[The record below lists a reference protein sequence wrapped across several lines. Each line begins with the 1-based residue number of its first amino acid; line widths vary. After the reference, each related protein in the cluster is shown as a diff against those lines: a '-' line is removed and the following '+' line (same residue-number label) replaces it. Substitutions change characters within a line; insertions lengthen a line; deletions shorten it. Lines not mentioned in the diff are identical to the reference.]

1 MKNETKEKRATF
13 MERINQDCSYDG
25 LWIELNDACNDSN
38 DSEAVEDLNKLA
50 MRWEH
55 LSEEKREYMNE
66 AFIIIC
72 GWAFDTLLSRMV
84 DGREE

>member
-1 MKNETKEKRATF
+1 MENETKEKRATF
-13 MERINQDCSYDG
+13 MERINQDWWHDD
-25 LWIELNDACNDSN
+25 LWLELNDACNDSG
-38 DSEAVEDLNKLA
+38 DAGAVKDLNKLA

-55 LSEEKREYMNE
+55 LSEEKREHMNE

-72 GWAFDTLLSRMV
+72 GWSFDSLLAKV